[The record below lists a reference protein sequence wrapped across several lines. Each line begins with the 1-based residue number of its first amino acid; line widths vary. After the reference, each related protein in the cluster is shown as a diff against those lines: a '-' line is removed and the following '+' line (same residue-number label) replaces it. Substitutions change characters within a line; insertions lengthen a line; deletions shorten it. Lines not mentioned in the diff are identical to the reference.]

1 MLTAI
6 KYVSDNR
13 MEKEANILAC
23 KVGDIYMACLML
35 YKNIPQTEEN
45 IIACKRIVGNKKK
58 KEKAWFDW
66 FINEGYKE
74 IQ

>member
-1 MLTAI
+1 MLEAV
-6 KYVSDNR
+6 KYVSDNK

-23 KVGDIYMACLML
+23 KVGNIYMACLML
-35 YKNIPQTEEN
+35 YKNIPQTKEN
-45 IIACKRIVGNKKK
+45 INACKRIVENEKE

-66 FINEGYKE
+66 FINEGYKG